1 MDADSDA
8 GATAVETTMA
18 QTRRAFLRKAAI
30 LGGGAAV
37 AATGAGLLASDA
49 LAHPASDL
57 EIMNFA
63 LTLEY
68 LEADFYD
75 RARRGEFGNLNRG
88 VQRFAEVLYAHE
100 QAHVDALRAMIP
112 AAGGRAVQ
120 APATK
125 FPKLNQ
131 RSFVETSI
139 VLEQTGVSAYGGA
152 FPLLKSDD
160 VKRAALSIHSVEARH
175 ASYAR
180 LVAGTLP
187 ANVAFFPALDKE
199 QVLERVQPFLA

>member
-1 MDADSDA
+1 MDTRFETAP
-8 GATAVETTMA
+8 TAVDTSLA
-18 QTRRAFLRKAAI
+18 QTRRAFLHKAAL
-30 LGGGAAV
+30 LGGGAL
-37 AATGAGLLASDA
+37 AATGAGVFVSEA
-49 LAHPASDL
+49 LAHPQSDL

-68 LEADFYD
+68 LETDFYD
-75 RARRGEFGNLNRG
+75 RARRGEFGRLNEG
-88 VQRFAEVLYAHE
+88 VQLFAEVLYSHE

-112 AAGGRAVQ
+112 AAGGRAVA

-125 FPKLNQ
+125 FPNLNQ
-131 RSFVETSI
+131 RSFIETAI

-152 FPLLKSDD
+152 FPLLKSAD

-199 QVLERVQPFLA
+199 QVLERAKPFLA